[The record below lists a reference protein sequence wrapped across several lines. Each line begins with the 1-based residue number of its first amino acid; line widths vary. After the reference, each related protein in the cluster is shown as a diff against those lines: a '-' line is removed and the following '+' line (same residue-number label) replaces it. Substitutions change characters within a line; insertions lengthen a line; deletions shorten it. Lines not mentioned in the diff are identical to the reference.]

1 MLKYVLSYEVTP
13 GDNLPGGLPPQS
25 LVVLSAVWRGPALTI
40 EYFDGDTETLEGRTA
55 DGEPGEVRVF
65 WTRENPRG
73 PAVCLAI
80 GGDAGL
86 RVVLREGS
94 REMTR
99 GRAFLA
105 LAASLIP
112 SEVLAVIGPP
122 PPDEMTPLLLG

>member
-25 LVVLSAVWRGPALTI
+25 LVVLSPVWRGPALTI
-40 EYFDGDTETLEGRTA
+40 EYFDGDTETLTGRTA
-55 DGEPGEVRVF
+55 GGEPGEVRVF

-86 RVVLREGS
+86 G
-94 REMTR
+94 R
-99 GRAFLA
+99 GVKGGNPGNYPGAGLSGPGGEPHPRRSPGRHRP
-105 LAASLIP
+105 AAP
-112 SEVLAVIGPP
+112 
-122 PPDEMTPLLLG
+122 

>member
-25 LVVLSAVWRGPALTI
+25 LVVLSPVWRGPALTI
-40 EYFDGDTETLEGRTA
+40 EYLDGDTETLTGRTA
-55 DGEPGEVRVF
+55 GGEPGEVRVF

-86 RVVLREGS
+86 RAVLREGT
-94 REMTR
+94 RESTR

-112 SEVLAVIGPP
+112 AEVLAVIGPP
-122 PPDEMTPLLLG
+122 PPEEMTPLPLG